1 MATVRNTLETQFT
14 SRGAGRVVKDTDS
27 IGKAQTRLGQASA
40 SAGRGFAAQSSGM
53 GGLVGIYAAAAANV
67 FAISAAFE
75 ALNAAAKF
83 DTIIRGTEQLASAV
97 GTSAASVI
105 GALKS
110 ITDEQLSMAEAAK
123 NANLALSAGFD
134 LDQIEKLGN
143 VANKASKALGR
154 NLTDAFQRIT
164 RGAIKLEPE
173 LLDEIGIFTRIE
185 PAVQAYAN
193 SIGKS
198 VNQLTNF
205 ERRQAFVNQVIID
218 GEQAFASIN
227 MSGKSTQKS
236 FEQLVATFSDLA
248 IKAAV
253 LVADGLAPVADF
265 LNKNLGNQLILLGAI
280 GALVFGKL
288 STAVSAFAGG
298 ALASLSVRLS
308 AVATSMAAVK
318 VSSEEMS
325 QKTTEAAD
333 RFVGQGALAGSG
345 RAGGS
350 ELKQQ
355 LATGAL
361 STVQAQQ
368 AQSNIPKFLEEEK
381 RLRASNL
388 ALQQRGLMSQEAFNT
403 SRLRSLNRS
412 RALLATQRLVNVQLA
427 QSGVLANA
435 LAAGLRGAAVA
446 AGLVAKGFG
455 VFLMVLNGIVIAFT
469 VIQAIASALD
479 IDVFGAVKDMYL
491 DLTKASREAA
501 EGNKILMQGLLN
513 ETSVY
518 AEVIQRLRAEGA
530 QVTEESSP
538 QDLLADAEKAARAA
552 NRAVRSLENAVER
565 AAVDVANGGRA
576 GDYFQDLIFGQG
588 DALQSYTDKLAS
600 YEQQLESASAEQARL
615 NALVADLKGIVG
627 VGTLIGQI
635 EGVQE
640 GAGTIAAKSLTRSA
654 VNDDAAKSGAT
665 VATVGTR
672 QGDELQE
679 LRLELEAVSGFTE
692 SIVANFGN
700 MTNFKL
706 NSEVNVES
714 FTSAADAISKFT
726 ELNAKLAT
734 GAINAETASRDIDVL
749 IKAIENSM
757 DTFVSGNGANNVIE
771 LLRVLKASA
780 AETQEVVNAF
790 TSLDAIFKKLNKTF
804 SSELTFLDNL
814 VESGTLSAGGEFARS
829 AEEAAGNQVKTFQ
842 LLKDQLDQIRQS
854 RQEGAAISSTEKT
867 LADTTLLI
875 AKKLT
880 VEQIKFI
887 NGSEAKI
894 KAENRAVK
902 ALESQLALL
911 KAQLAVKQR
920 TRDLA
925 MEEFNFQGRMQVGF
939 TTRETDKLRD
949 DAAQPDILEQIR
961 TNRANKGTPTD
972 SSKTRIG
979 KESVDDKAG
988 IFLGTQRLALSKA
1001 ALSIQERENS
1011 LTAAKLSMDEKT
1023 TGLLK
1028 EQTSLRRKARSDAA
1042 SAGVGAAGASGSALV
1057 AQAQRAAVIIQE
1069 QSLSTTTQIK
1079 EAKLAVAKAELDAAM
1094 GTIGAQANQATVERD
1109 NAMDEIVEKRNL
1121 LEKQARLATEEATR
1135 QQDLMRDRIHIASQE
1150 REQGIIEARREVQR
1164 TIDRKQ
1170 TIIDEATALRKKIV
1184 ADNNVKQAA
1193 LQARKFELK
1202 MLQERIKNNKTFL
1215 EDYNFIID
1223 KQGKNLG
1230 TYDPTQSK
1238 LPSNKKIEDPS
1249 EVAVKLIDT
1258 MVASIDKQIGLQTD
1272 LTRARL
1278 VDSIAEQTQLEKIRD
1293 LQLGLDRDK
1302 VTDLVKMSANMD
1314 ELESKELAA
1323 FDTKKERIASD
1334 LIKSLGNLDLES
1346 EAVSKAF
1353 MTRMGELGIEGKLA
1367 KDIFNQVKADLDYE
1381 LSAKERMVELGKSI
1395 AFGISDTL
1403 GSAVMT
1409 FLTNIQ
1415 QGKPLIEGIGDL
1427 FIKMLFDIQQKI
1439 LQATIIDPMTTAVS
1453 DTLVKS
1459 FAGLMIASGGSVRH
1473 MAEGGQ
1479 VNSLRDRV
1487 PAMLE
1492 PGEFVIRKTA
1502 AKSIGH
1508 SRLGKMNATGAG
1520 GMGNVQFNI
1529 VNNGEPKSAEQQ
1541 GSPKIDT
1548 DKIVIDVV
1556 MRDLKSNGPIRQAMR
1571 N

>member
-83 DTIIRGTEQLASAV
+83 DTIIRGTEQLAGAV

-123 NANLALSAGFD
+123 NANLALSAGFE

-552 NRAVRSLENAVER
+552 NRAVRSLENAVDR

-640 GAGTIAAKSLTRSA
+640 GAGAIAAKSLTRSA

-665 VATVGTR
+665 VATVSTGR
-672 QGDELQE
+672 NELQE
-679 LRLELEAVSGFTE
+679 LRLELETVSGFTE

-726 ELNAKLAT
+726 DLNAKLAT

-771 LLRVLKASA
+771 LLKVLKASA

-925 MEEFNFQGRMQVGF
+925 MEEFNFQGKMQVGF
-939 TTRETDKLRD
+939 TDKEAGALRTSTQRSSFGED
-949 DAAQPDILEQIR
+949 SPKVKSEAVF
-961 TNRANKGTPTD
+961 KGT
-972 SSKTRIG
+972 
-979 KESVDDKAG
+979 
-988 IFLGTQRLALSKA
+988 LNLALSKA
-1001 ALSIQERENS
+1001 ALNIQERENS

-1121 LEKQARLATEEATR
+1121 LEKQARLATEENTR
-1135 QQDLMRDRIHIASQE
+1135 QQDLMRARIHIASQE
-1150 REQGIIEARREVQR
+1150 REQGIVEARREVQR

-1170 TIIDEATALRKKIV
+1170 TIIDEATALRKKIIS
-1184 ADNNVKQAA
+1184 DNNVKQAA

-1238 LPSNKKIEDPS
+1238 LPSNKKIENPS

-1258 MVASIDKQIGLQTD
+1258 MVASIDKQIGLQAD

-1278 VDSIAEQTQLEKIRD
+1278 VDSIAEQTQLETIRD
-1293 LQLGLDRDK
+1293 LQLGLDQDK
-1302 VTDLVKMSANMD
+1302 VSDLVTMSANMD

-1334 LIKSLGNLDLES
+1334 LVKSLGNLDLEN

-1381 LSAKERMVELGKSI
+1381 LSAKK
-1395 AFGISDTL
+1395 
-1403 GSAVMT
+1403 
-1409 FLTNIQ
+1409 
-1415 QGKPLIEGIGDL
+1415 
-1427 FIKMLFDIQQKI
+1427 
-1439 LQATIIDPMTTAVS
+1439 
-1453 DTLVKS
+1453 
-1459 FAGLMIASGGSVRH
+1459 
-1473 MAEGGQ
+1473 
-1479 VNSLRDRV
+1479 
-1487 PAMLE
+1487 
-1492 PGEFVIRKTA
+1492 
-1502 AKSIGH
+1502 
-1508 SRLGKMNATGAG
+1508 
-1520 GMGNVQFNI
+1520 
-1529 VNNGEPKSAEQQ
+1529 
-1541 GSPKIDT
+1541 
-1548 DKIVIDVV
+1548 
-1556 MRDLKSNGPIRQAMR
+1556 
-1571 N
+1571 